1 MSAISI
7 KELLEAGVHFGH
19 QTRSWNPKMK
29 EFIFGER
36 SGIHIV
42 DLQKTLRLFK
52 EAVDFVAQHAAEGKE
67 VLFVGTKRQARESI
81 EEEAIRCGMHF
92 VNNRWLGGL
101 LTNFQTVQNSI
112 RRYKELEG
120 MKESGFYDRLSKKEV
135 SQLERERKK
144 LESNLRGIRNMNRLP
159 DVLFVVDSQHEVIA
173 VKEANR
179 LGIPIVA
186 VVDTNG
192 DPDLVDFVIPG
203 NDDALR
209 SIKLFTCT
217 IAEAVIAGRSLW
229 DAKIQ
234 QQQREKEKEAA
245 ARAAA
250 REAAKAERERKAE
263 ELKRQKEAEAAE
275 TTEEPAVVA
284 AEEKPSK
291 TPRRSKETPATPVRG
306 DQAETKKA
314 VEIAAEEGADNEAA
328 ASEQTVQAEAAAPAP
343 KAETDEAVPAPAG
356 QTETEA
362 VKKKAKPKKAAKPK
376 ASKAKA
382 PAAAKAKTTKKKAA
396 SKATAKKKAGKDASE
411 EAEPPAAADDAAS
424 EES

>member
-1 MSAISI
+1 LSAISI

-52 EAVDFVAQHAAEGKE
+52 EAVDFVAQQAAEGKE
-67 VLFVGTKRQARESI
+67 ILFVGTKRQARESI
-81 EEEAIRCGMHF
+81 EEEAVRCEMHF

-159 DVLFVVDSQHEVIA
+159 DVLFVIDSQHEVIA

-186 VVDTNG
+186 IVDTNG

-209 SIKLFTCT
+209 SIKLFTGT
-217 IAEAVIAGRSLW
+217 IAEAAIAGRSIW
-229 DAKIQ
+229 DTKVQ

-245 ARAAA
+245 ERAAA

-263 ELKRQKEAEAAE
+263 ELKRQKQAEAAE
-275 TTEEPAVVA
+275 TSEEPAAAA
-284 AEEKPSK
+284 AEEKPAKAKASLE
-291 TPRRSKETPATPVRG
+291 SKEKPVTPIRG
-306 DQAETKKA
+306 DQAETKRA
-314 VEIAAEEGADNEAA
+314 VEIAVEEGAD
-328 ASEQTVQAEAAAPAP
+328 VQADSDDKAVEAEAAVPAP
-343 KAETDEAVPAPAG
+343 KAEVDEAQPEPAVE
-356 QTETEA
+356 TETEA
-362 VKKKAKPKKAAKPK
+362 GKKKAKPKKAAKPK
-376 ASKAKA
+376 APAAKAKA
-382 PAAAKAKTTKKKAA
+382 PKKKAA
-396 SKATAKKKAGKDASE
+396 PKAAPKKASKKKADKDATE
-411 EAEPPAAADDAAS
+411 AAEPPATAEDGAKADS
-424 EES
+424 

>member
-1 MSAISI
+1 LSAISI

-52 EAVDFVAQHAAEGKE
+52 EAVDFVAQQAAEGKE
-67 VLFVGTKRQARESI
+67 ILFVGTKRQARESI
-81 EEEAIRCGMHF
+81 EEEAVRCEMHF

-159 DVLFVVDSQHEVIA
+159 DVLFVIDSQHEVIA

-186 VVDTNG
+186 IVDTNG

-209 SIKLFTCT
+209 SIKLFTGT
-217 IAEAVIAGRSLW
+217 IAEAAIAGRSIW
-229 DAKIQ
+229 DAKVQ

-245 ARAAA
+245 ERAAA

-275 TTEEPAVVA
+275 PSKEPAAAA
-284 AEEKPSK
+284 AEEKPAEAKASVK
-291 TPRRSKETPATPVRG
+291 STEKPVTPIRG
-306 DQAETKKA
+306 DQAETKRA
-314 VEIAAEEGADNEAA
+314 VEIAVEEGADDVQADSDDEAV
-328 ASEQTVQAEAAAPAP
+328 EAEAAVPAP
-343 KAETDEAVPAPAG
+343 KAEADEAPPEPAG
-356 QTETEA
+356 ETETEA
-362 VKKKAKPKKAAKPK
+362 GKKKAKPKKAAKPK
-376 ASKAKA
+376 ATVAKAKA
-382 PAAAKAKTTKKKAA
+382 PKKKAA
-396 SKATAKKKAGKDASE
+396 PKAAPKKASKKKADKDA
-411 EAEPPAAADDAAS
+411 AEDGAEAAS
-424 EES
+424 